1 MQMRG
6 ICRSDACGNDAAAH
20 LDGGQNVGGVGAL
33 AALRAN
39 QAAGDGHG
47 EQRVQQFMLRVPVH
61 EPGPELAQDGAVE
74 ARVVERQ
81 GQQVL
86 PIQSGSHRVGG
97 VAIRQVLGEL
107 EQGDERQPPRCF
119 GRAAARGEQPS
130 KTGVVEDG
138 PKAVA
143 HIHQQAAAGKRCPGN
158 LGRFLGHGSGR
169 AGAKGHGWRPS
180 KGGKPSSTRAA
191 LHHPKPPS
199 ISPAVSGMRMDQ
211 YSPGTD
217 TAGRPVPGRFADIEN
232 RTISIEAKW
241 DRSSPG
247 CRCPSGASQPGD
259 DWGTG
264 VHAGYRSVTGT
275 ARRQGQ
281 SAWTAIHDLGGETF
295 VVA

>member
-1 MQMRG
+1 MRG

-119 GRAAARGEQPS
+119 GRAAGAWRTAEQNGCRRRRTQGCRAHPSAGSRGETLPGQPW
-130 KTGVVEDG
+130 
-138 PKAVA
+138 PF
-143 HIHQQAAAGKRCPGN
+143 P
-158 LGRFLGHGSGR
+158 R
-169 AGAKGHGWRPS
+169 ARQWQGW
-180 KGGKPSSTRAA
+180 GE
-191 LHHPKPPS
+191 
-199 ISPAVSGMRMDQ
+199 
-211 YSPGTD
+211 GTWLASFQRGQ
-217 TAGRPVPGRFADIEN
+217 TLFN
-232 RTISIEAKW
+232 
-241 DRSSPG
+241 
-247 CRCPSGASQPGD
+247 PSGAAPSQTPE
-259 DWGTG
+259 
-264 VHAGYRSVTGT
+264 HFASSVGNADGPVFT
-275 ARRQGQ
+275 R
-281 SAWTAIHDLGGETF
+281 H
-295 VVA
+295 